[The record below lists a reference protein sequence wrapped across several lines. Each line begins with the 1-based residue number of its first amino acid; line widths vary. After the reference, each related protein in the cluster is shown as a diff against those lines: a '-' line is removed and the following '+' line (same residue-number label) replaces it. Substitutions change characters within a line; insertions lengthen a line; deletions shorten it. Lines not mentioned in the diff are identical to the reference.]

1 MSKNYKNEEQLE
13 EGQINVSEKS
23 PDTLQGANEFG
34 DEYTMEVISDN
45 EPGSDMF
52 RIPHKDP
59 NYAYRFLRDDAD
71 NMSVKTSNLLLQKGG
86 WQICPL
92 KHLIRIGIKDNLL
105 QPDKSY
111 KVGRMVL
118 AFMPMKL
125 FLKKEGEDRR
135 KANEAMAGVKRLV
148 EDGDQTRI
156 QIKDVNAIQPG
167 RMDGGRIVFDKKAK
181 GSVKIKEERYGSH
194 NVVEE

>member
-1 MSKNYKNEEQLE
+1 MVFQKKNSNTEE
-13 EGQINVSEKS
+13 EGTIVVAEK
-23 PDTLQGANEFG
+23 PQGIEGANEFG

-59 NYAYRFLRDDAD
+59 NYSYRFLRDDAD

-92 KHLIRIGIKDNLL
+92 KHLIRIGIKEDLL

-125 FLKKEGEDRR
+125 FLKKEVEDRR

-148 EDGDQTRI
+148 EEGDQSLI

-167 RMDGGRIVFDKKAK
+167 RMDGGRVVFDKKAK
-181 GSVKIKEERYGSH
+181 GSVKVKEERYGSH
-194 NVVEE
+194 NAVEE